1 MGKMDMD
8 TPENGGAFG
17 HRGAVELPP
26 CLFLGEAAEQSE
38 DGEGNQ
44 GKSPLSHL
52 R

>member
-17 HRGAVELPP
+17 HRGAIELPH
-26 CLFLGEAAEQSE
+26 CLFLGEAVERSE
-38 DGEGNQ
+38 DGEGKQ
-44 GKSPLSHL
+44 EKSPLSHL